1 MNKILQRTVLRRNF
15 SSICL
20 RCVYI
25 FLIFISIL
33 ASSIALNFPS
43 PYSFF
48 HLSSPALGSMLT
60 YEEDRLGIVMQYP
73 SDWEKIAGLD
83 GFVTFIAPR
92 ESAST
97 TYPAGIG
104 LRVEE
109 LSSRTVSLEEITRVQ
124 IENLTQ
130 SYPDFDPIES
140 SATTLAGNP
149 AHKTEFTATD
159 DKEEKRKAIQI
170 WTLKDDKAYLFT
182 HKADPK
188 NYSAYLQAV

>member
-1 MNKILQRTVLRRNF
+1 M
-15 SSICL
+15 
-20 RCVYI
+20 
-25 FLIFISIL
+25 
-33 ASSIALNFPS
+33 
-43 PYSFF
+43 
-48 HLSSPALGSMLT
+48 G
-60 YEEDRLGIVMQYP
+60 
-73 SDWEKIAGLD
+73 KIAGLD

-92 ESAST
+92 ESDST

-130 SYPDFDPIES
+130 SYPDFDLIES

-149 AHKTEFTATD
+149 AHKIEFTATD

-182 HKADPK
+182 YKADSK
-188 NYSAYLQAV
+188 NYLAYLQAVQSMLQSFKIVE

>member
-1 MNKILQRTVLRRNF
+1 M
-15 SSICL
+15 
-20 RCVYI
+20 
-25 FLIFISIL
+25 
-33 ASSIALNFPS
+33 
-43 PYSFF
+43 
-48 HLSSPALGSMLT
+48 
-60 YEEDRLGIVMQYP
+60 
-73 SDWEKIAGLD
+73 D

-92 ESAST
+92 ESDST

-130 SYPDFDPIES
+130 SYPDFDLIES

-149 AHKTEFTATD
+149 AHKIEFTATD

-182 HKADPK
+182 YKADSK
-188 NYSAYLQAV
+188 NYLAYLQAVQSMLQSFKIVK

>member
-1 MNKILQRTVLRRNF
+1 M
-15 SSICL
+15 
-20 RCVYI
+20 
-25 FLIFISIL
+25 
-33 ASSIALNFPS
+33 
-43 PYSFF
+43 
-48 HLSSPALGSMLT
+48 
-60 YEEDRLGIVMQYP
+60 
-73 SDWEKIAGLD
+73 D

-92 ESAST
+92 ESDST

-130 SYPDFDPIES
+130 SYPDFDLIES

-149 AHKTEFTATD
+149 AHKIEFTATD

-182 HKADPK
+182 YKADSK
-188 NYSAYLQAV
+188 NYLAYLQAVQSMLQSFKIVE

>member
-1 MNKILQRTVLRRNF
+1 
-15 SSICL
+15 
-20 RCVYI
+20 
-25 FLIFISIL
+25 
-33 ASSIALNFPS
+33 
-43 PYSFF
+43 
-48 HLSSPALGSMLT
+48 
-60 YEEDRLGIVMQYP
+60 
-73 SDWEKIAGLD
+73 LD

-92 ESAST
+92 ESDST

-104 LRVEE
+104 LRVDE

-130 SYPDFDPIES
+130 SYPDFDLIES

-149 AHKTEFTATD
+149 AHKIEFTATD

-182 HKADPK
+182 YKADPK
-188 NYSAYLQAV
+188 KTIQLTCRLFKVCFSHLK

>member
-1 MNKILQRTVLRRNF
+1 M
-15 SSICL
+15 
-20 RCVYI
+20 
-25 FLIFISIL
+25 
-33 ASSIALNFPS
+33 
-43 PYSFF
+43 
-48 HLSSPALGSMLT
+48 G
-60 YEEDRLGIVMQYP
+60 
-73 SDWEKIAGLD
+73 KIAGLD

-92 ESAST
+92 ESDST

-130 SYPDFDPIES
+130 SYPDFDIIES

-149 AHKTEFTATD
+149 AHKIEFTATD

-170 WTLKDDKAYLFT
+170 WTLKDDNAYLFT
-182 HKADPK
+182 YKADSK
-188 NYSAYLQAV
+188 SIQLTCRLFKVCFSHLK

>member
-1 MNKILQRTVLRRNF
+1 
-15 SSICL
+15 
-20 RCVYI
+20 
-25 FLIFISIL
+25 
-33 ASSIALNFPS
+33 
-43 PYSFF
+43 
-48 HLSSPALGSMLT
+48 
-60 YEEDRLGIVMQYP
+60 
-73 SDWEKIAGLD
+73 LD

-92 ESAST
+92 ESDST

-109 LSSRTVSLEEITRVQ
+109 LSSRTESLEEITRVQ

-130 SYPDFDPIES
+130 CYPDCDLIES

-149 AHKTEFTATD
+149 AHKIEFTATY

-182 HKADPK
+182 YKADPK
-188 NYSAYLQAV
+188 TIQLTCRQFKVCFSHLKLLNKTKKTSNSKNYTS

>member
-1 MNKILQRTVLRRNF
+1 M
-15 SSICL
+15 
-20 RCVYI
+20 
-25 FLIFISIL
+25 
-33 ASSIALNFPS
+33 
-43 PYSFF
+43 
-48 HLSSPALGSMLT
+48 G
-60 YEEDRLGIVMQYP
+60 
-73 SDWEKIAGLD
+73 KIAGLD

-92 ESAST
+92 ESDST

-130 SYPDFDPIES
+130 SYPDFDLIES

-149 AHKTEFTATD
+149 AHKIEFTATD

-182 HKADPK
+182 YKADSK
-188 NYSAYLQAV
+188 NYSAYLQAVQSMLQSFKIVE